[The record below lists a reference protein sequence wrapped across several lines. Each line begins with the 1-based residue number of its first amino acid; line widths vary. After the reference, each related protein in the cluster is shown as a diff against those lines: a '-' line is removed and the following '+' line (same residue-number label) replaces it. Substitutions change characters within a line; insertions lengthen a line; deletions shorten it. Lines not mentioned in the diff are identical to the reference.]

1 MIDINSEIIYI
12 CSNNKKDLIL
22 QEVSKQ
28 NKLYNIKFMSL
39 EEFKDEYFYKY
50 NTNIYPYM
58 MGKYSISFASS
69 KEYLSNM
76 YQIDINKTYKSSK
89 IEYLKNIKIDLIKHN
104 LLIFNKAF
112 KDYLKYKKIIVAY
125 DLIEPYLKK
134 ELDKFNT
141 TYLKKEFKAQ
151 NLTVLKYNDIEEE
164 VNNTILKIIELVKNG
179 ISLNNIYL
187 TNVDSEYYY
196 ILKKLFKL
204 YNIPLDLNEQ
214 TSLNTVLFIKEYFV
228 TKKLPKITLEN
239 KDIIKIFTNLLNKY
253 VDIKTGPYYKQ
264 IIKEELKNTYIAN
277 PKYQESISVVSFD
290 QLEVTDDD
298 YVFLLGFNEGVLP
311 RLVKDEDYFSD
322 CDKQELGLLESTIKN
337 SLLRENT
344 LNKITNIKNLTMSY
358 KLHGFSEEYYPSS
371 MIEDYDMQII
381 TEKHISFNNSDS
393 YNKRQ
398 ATILLD
404 NYNKYKIL
412 DKNLNIL
419 LNNYKLPYNTYNH
432 KFSGIS
438 KTNYLEYIS
447 KPLKLSYTN
456 MNTYNLCPF
465 SYYIKYVLKIDPF
478 EDTLETFIGNL
489 YHKLLSLCFYEN
501 FDFESSFDKY
511 LENKILT
518 PKEAFLLKRLRK
530 ELKTIIAVLKEQKM
544 YTDFKE
550 AYYEKE
556 IEIPLS
562 NYSCDVIFK
571 GIIDKI
577 MYYRIMND
585 TYYAVVDY
593 KTGSFPTSLN
603 NMKYGLDMQ
612 LAIYLYLIEK
622 SNLFEN
628 PIFTGCYFQKTSIG
642 NINKTKNKTTED
654 LIFDKL
660 KLRGYSTVDELVLGH
675 FDHLYTESKIISGMS
690 VGAKGFGRYAKTLTS
705 TDINNLINYTDNIIN
720 TSTTNILEAKFDIA
734 PKVIDG
740 KEKACMHCKYKDL
753 CFKDINDNVELEKV
767 NDLSFLG
774 GELNGKLD

>member
-1 MIDINSEIIYI
+1 MIDTNSEILYI
-12 CSNNKKDLIL
+12 CQNNKKDLIL

-39 EEFKDEYFYKY
+39 EEFKDEYFYRY

-58 MGKYSISFASS
+58 MEKYSISFSSS
-69 KEYLSNM
+69 KEYLNNM

-89 IEYLKNIKIDLIKHN
+89 IEYLKNIKIDLIKNN
-104 LLIFNKAF
+104 LLIFNKNF
-112 KDYLKYKKIIVAY
+112 KNYLKHKKIIVTY
-125 DLIEPYLKK
+125 DLIEPYLKQT
-134 ELDKFNT
+134 LDSFHAS
-141 TYLKKEFKAQ
+141 YLKEEFKPKS
-151 NLTVLKYNDIEEE
+151 LTVLQYNDIEEE

-179 ISLNNIYL
+179 VSLNNIYL
-187 TNVDSEYYY
+187 TNIDSEYYY

-214 TSLNTVLFIKEYFV
+214 VSLNTVLFTKEYFV
-228 TKKLPKITLEN
+228 TKKIPEVTLEN
-239 KDIIKIFTNLLNKY
+239 KNIVTAFTNLLNKY
-253 VDIKTGPYYKQ
+253 VDIETSPYYKQ
-264 IIKEELKNTYIAN
+264 IIKEELKHTYV
-277 PKYQESISVVSFD
+277 PKIKHQESIRVVDFGK
-290 QLEVTDDD
+290 LEVTASD
-298 YVFLLGFNEGVLP
+298 YVFLLGFNEGILP

-322 CDKQELGLLESTIKN
+322 LDKKELGLLESTTKN
-337 SLLRENT
+337 NLLRENT

-371 MIEDYDMQII
+371 MIEDYDIKII
-381 TEKHISFNNSDS
+381 VEKHNSFTNSNS

-398 ATILLD
+398 AAILLD
-404 NYNKYKIL
+404 NYNKYKIV
-412 DKNLNIL
+412 DKNLTVL
-419 LNNYKLPYNTYNH
+419 LNNYELPYNTYNH

-438 KTNYLEYIS
+438 KTSYLEYIP

-456 MNTYNLCPF
+456 MNAYNLCPF

-478 EDTLETFIGNL
+478 EDTFQAFIGNL
-489 YHKLLSLCFYEN
+489 YHQLFSLCFTDN
-501 FDFESSFDKY
+501 FDFEKSFDKY
-511 LENKILT
+511 LENRILT
-518 PKEAFLLKRLRK
+518 PKENFLLKRLNQ
-530 ELKTIIAVLKEQKM
+530 ELQTIINVLKEQKM
-544 YTDFKE
+544 YTDFKD

-556 IEIPLS
+556 LQIPLN

-577 MYYRIMND
+577 MYYKVMND

-593 KTGSFPTSLN
+593 KTGQHPTSLN

-612 LAIYLYLIEK
+612 LATYIYLIEK

-628 PIFTGCYFQKTSIG
+628 PIFTGCYFQKTSLG
-642 NINKTKNKTTED
+642 SLNKTKNKTIED

-660 KLRGYSTVDELVLGH
+660 KLRGYSTADELVLGH

-690 VGAKGFGRYAKTLTS
+690 VGEKGFGRYAKTLDS
-705 TDINNLINYTDNIIN
+705 TTITNLINYTDNIIK
-720 TSTTNILEAKFDIA
+720 TSTSNILEANFAIA

-740 KEKACMHCKYKDL
+740 KEKACMYCKYKDL
-753 CFKDINDNVELEKV
+753 CFKDINDNIELEKV

-774 GELNGKLD
+774 GEESGKLD